1 MRGMR
6 TLDPFG
12 AFKPAT
18 YLSADRL
25 TMATPNILRPTKL
38 SPYAFV
44 YTAIFRVGLS
54 ERTCFFS
61 LYYGEATAWNL
72 GQAFWLTVETA
83 GQFKEYSMLVTFT
96 TDAYAD
102 ITMFGDV
109 ALAMLK
115 MMGHSTTVP
124 GAILAAD
131 VPAALSRLTAAI
143 EAEKAA
149 PPVED
154 KDADEP
160 VVSLAHRA
168 LPLIDLLAAA
178 AKAESNVMW
187 K

>member
-1 MRGMR
+1 
-6 TLDPFG
+6 L
-12 AFKPAT
+12 KPCE
-18 YLSADRL
+18 R
-25 TMATPNILRPTKL
+25 
-38 SPYAFV
+38 
-44 YTAIFRVGLS
+44 RVNG
-54 ERTCFFS
+54 CAQCGIDGF
-61 LYYGEATAWNL
+61 A
-72 GQAFWLTVETA
+72 VETNYS
-83 GQFKEYSMLVTFT
+83 FEEYYMLVTFT

-115 MMGHSTTVP
+115 MMGHSATVP

-131 VPAALSRLTAAI
+131 VPAALSRLTASI
-143 EAEKAA
+143 DAEQAS

-160 VVSLAHRA
+160 VVSMRHRA
-168 LPLIDLLAAA
+168 LPLINLLAAA